1 MRLSRPLFF
10 CLAAMVLQAC
20 GGPPPTFP
28 SQPPAQI
35 APGAEKREPPPPPPK
50 GVASVEMTPAARSQV
65 LMTVGASAALFLV
78 VLILCFLLR
87 RSHAASMAGIA
98 AAFLVPMIAVGFS
111 ARQYARIFSELGAHP
126 MGFAEIAVA
135 IWNENQPVLFGFYGG
150 TAALFIL
157 LIVVAYLK
165 DEQGKSSWAPAVM
178 VTIGMLGAVT
188 GFSAFISMNR
198 LTLAVIDPVQT
209 DSLVRSIQRMSL
221 AGVSQAVAFRLL
233 AALSLAAISST
244 FFLLTIVLALTAEQS
259 RKNVAVVLI
268 ALLIM
273 IGCAS
278 VERSWCFVLET
289 TARSGR
295 VPVNTLLTR

>member
-1 MRLSRPLFF
+1 
-10 CLAAMVLQAC
+10 
-20 GGPPPTFP
+20 
-28 SQPPAQI
+28 
-35 APGAEKREPPPPPPK
+35 
-50 GVASVEMTPAARSQV
+50 MTPAARSQV